1 MSKMSMASA
10 ATHERLPGV
19 MTSAEQQMD
28 GWTISIESYESD
40 QDFSFMFKGAPGDMC
55 QVGHLG
61 YVVKGEMELR
71 YADGS
76 VETLQAGDAG
86 VIPPGHVPIFHQGC
100 EVLIFTRSDEAER
113 DMAAVMPN
121 MQTFLAARGLTPERW

>member
-1 MSKMSMASA
+1 M
-10 ATHERLPGV
+10 V
-19 MTSAEQQMD
+19 TSGEQQMD
-28 GWTISIESYESD
+28 GWTISFERHESD

-61 YVVKGEMELR
+61 YVVEGEMELR

-86 VIPPGHVPIFHQGC
+86 VIPPGHVPTFRQGC

-113 DMAAVMPN
+113 GMDAVGPN
-121 MQTFLAARGLTPERW
+121 MQRFLTERGLTPERW

>member
-19 MTSAEQQMD
+19 VTSAEQQMD
-28 GWTISIESYESD
+28 GWTVSIESYESD
-40 QDFSFMFKGAPGDMC
+40 QDFGFMFKGAPGDMC

-86 VIPPGHVPIFHQGC
+86 VIPPGHVPVFHQGC

-113 DMAAVMPN
+113 DMDAVMPN
-121 MQTFLAARGLTPERW
+121 MQKFLAERGLTPERW